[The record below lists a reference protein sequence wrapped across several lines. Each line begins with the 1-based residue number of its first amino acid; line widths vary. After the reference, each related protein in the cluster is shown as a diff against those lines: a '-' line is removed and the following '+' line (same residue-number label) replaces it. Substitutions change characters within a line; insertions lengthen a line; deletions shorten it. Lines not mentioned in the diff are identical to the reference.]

1 MVELH
6 EILDPGS
13 GGPDNDFTNRNATF
27 MTWNQ
32 LHLGRMLKDASGIP
46 TYGSRRSEWD
56 AGCRF
61 DFENPEHRRRG
72 TVNRSV

>member
-46 TYGSRRSEWD
+46 AYGSQRSE
-56 AGCRF
+56 
-61 DFENPEHRRRG
+61 
-72 TVNRSV
+72 